1 MIEQV
6 GSALLANGPI
16 GILCVVL
23 WLQNREA
30 MKRELDR
37 QTREDDR
44 NHRNELITR
53 DRITADIEMAKGLTS
68 QAEKFDAFGKMLERL
83 AK

>member
-6 GSALLANGPI
+6 GTALLSNGPI

-30 MKRELDR
+30 MKREADR
-37 QTREDDR
+37 QSREDDR
-44 NHRNELITR
+44 NHRNEEIAR
-53 DRITADIEMAKGLTS
+53 ARITADIEMAKGLTS
-68 QAEKFDAFGKMLERL
+68 QAEKFGAFEKLLERL